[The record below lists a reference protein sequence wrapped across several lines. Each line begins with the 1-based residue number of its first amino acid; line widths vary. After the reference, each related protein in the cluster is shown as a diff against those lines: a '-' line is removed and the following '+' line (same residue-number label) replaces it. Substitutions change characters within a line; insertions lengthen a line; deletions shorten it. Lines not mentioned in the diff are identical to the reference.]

1 MATKKKLVSNKNND
15 TYFSQKISKKTMR
28 KPLCNT
34 MNNIY
39 SMLDEKTYKPLVGTD
54 VIGRVFGKKAQKEF
68 QKVNIANRLKGFKRK
83 GNGTVGGKQSGGKQR
98 VGKQSGGKQSGGKQS
113 RKRHITAKA
122 RKY

>member
-1 MATKKKLVSNKNND
+1 MATKKKLVSNNNNN
-15 TYFSQKISKKTMR
+15 TYFSQKISKKTIR

-39 SMLDEKTYKPLVGTD
+39 SMIDKPPLPTD

-83 GNGTVGGKQSGGKQR
+83 GNGTVGGKQSR
-98 VGKQSGGKQSGGKQS
+98 RKQSRRKQSKT
-113 RKRHITAKA
+113 RKRHITAKS